1 MDVLSVWDQFEVPYI
16 WTQMEYLLRILI
28 AAFLGLLIGNE
39 RKNRNKSA
47 GIRTHAIVALGA
59 ALMMVVSK
67 YGFFDGYEADASRT
81 VSYTHLDVYKR
92 QLQG

>member
-59 ALMMVVSK
+59 ALMMVVSNAHHMHHK
-67 YGFFDGYEADASRT
+67 
-81 VSYTHLDVYKR
+81 
-92 QLQG
+92 QP

>member
-67 YGFFDGYEADASRT
+67 YGFLTDTRRT
-81 VSYTHLDVYKR
+81 PPVSPHRWSAEWDFWAR
-92 QLQG
+92 A

>member
-67 YGFFDGYEADASRT
+67 YGFFDGYEADASPHRW
-81 VSYTHLDVYKR
+81 SAEWDFWAR
-92 QLQG
+92 A